1 MKIAVVGGGPSGFA
15 AAIKAAEKYKDITI
29 IEKNNKVL
37 KKLSITG
44 NGKCNYFN
52 EIQEITKYHSSYKNF
67 EEVINTKNINKVKS
81 FWNNLGIIPYI
92 KNGYYYPFTNNSN
105 SIVTSLINKANNL
118 GIKILENIEIN
129 DIINY
134 DNRFLLKGNNYSEYF
149 DKIIIA
155 TGSLAY
161 PKCGGT
167 SFGYDIAKKFNH
179 KIIKLN
185 PALVQLVT
193 NTGIEKKWNG
203 IRCQVKVSYKNNR
216 DVVKEETGEI
226 QLTDYGISGICVFNL
241 SRDISI
247 GLSKNQLE
255 KVIINFIPWYKG
267 YDFVQYLDKRSN
279 DLEISNIINL
289 CESFINYKLLSAIL
303 FKLKIKEDTNWHDLT
318 KVEKENFCHNLISF
332 NAQIIAT
339 KGFETAQV
347 CSGGL
352 DLAELDS
359 KNLESKNIPNLYFCG
374 ELLDLDGDCGG
385 YNLTIA
391 VLTGIIV
398 GESC

>member
-1 MKIAVVGGGPSGFA
+1 MKIAVIGGGPSGFA
-15 AAIKAAEKYKDITI
+15 AAIKLAERYNDITI

-52 EIQEITKYHSSYKNF
+52 EVQEITKYHSSYKNF
-67 EEVINTKNINKVKS
+67 TEVINTKNIDNVKN
-81 FWNNLGIIPYI
+81 FWSDLGIIPYI
-92 KNGYYYPFTNNSN
+92 KNGYYYPFTNNSK
-105 SIVTSLINKANNL
+105 SIVTSLINKAYSL
-118 GIKILENIEIN
+118 GIKIIENTEID
-129 DIINY
+129 DIISYENK
-134 DNRFLLKGNNYSEYF
+134 FLLKGNNYSNYF
-149 DKIIIA
+149 DKVIIA

-179 KIIKLN
+179 QIIKLN

-193 NTGIEKKWNG
+193 NTGIEKKWDG
-203 IRCQVKVSYKNNR
+203 IRCQVKVLYKNNENII
-216 DVVKEETGEI
+216 KEETGEI
-226 QLTDYGISGICVFNL
+226 QLTDYGISGICIFNI

-247 GLSKNQLE
+247 GLNKNE
-255 KVIINFIPWYKG
+255 FEEVTINFIPWYNG
-267 YDFVQYLDKRSN
+267 NNFYEFLDKRSN
-279 DLEISNIINL
+279 DLKISNIINL
-289 CESFINYKLLSAIL
+289 CEAFINYKLLSAIL
-303 FKLKIKEDTNWHDLT
+303 FKLKIKEEADWQDLT
-318 KVEKENFCHNLISF
+318 KVEREKFCQSLISF
-332 NAQIIAT
+332 KVPIIAT

-352 DLAELDS
+352 DLTELNL
-359 KNLESKNIPNLYFCG
+359 KNLESKKIPNLYFCG

-391 VLTGIIV
+391 ILTGILV
-398 GESC
+398 GKSC